1 MKENETLGFGIQDT
15 LRSHTFLNNHGIES
29 FLLGIIALI
38 VLFLFWPG
46 VKQAIKESK
55 KVENPDWKAALFPI
69 GLVVFFVVILIMF
82 TRD

>member
-46 VKQAIKESK
+46 VKQAI
-55 KVENPDWKAALFPI
+55 
-69 GLVVFFVVILIMF
+69 
-82 TRD
+82 